1 MEGRVQKGRVGRR
14 EEGKVEE
21 REGGREGGKEGG
33 REEGERYLG
42 MCPIKG
48 TADILLDH
56 FVCDNHI
63 PTLYTSV
70 LVRTICNPEG
80 GEEEEEEEEEK
91 TEKKVVMEVTN
102 M

>member
-14 EEGKVEE
+14 EEGKVE
-21 REGGREGGKEGG
+21 GREGG